1 MSVYLRPNVQVDP
14 LFNRWFAWNLLIPP
28 VTAAFNTRDRHLK
41 AMTSFVNAPAMHAA
55 ALKNPAMKGGA
66 FIDLE
71 ASHVPQV
78 RELIAQTQ
86 QHGADLLE
94 LAKALTDLGRMLQEK
109 AKGQPMESL
118 YPLVPEPLQGYVEL
132 VYDMNHTP
140 SFRVLESMLYRS
152 KYYAEHLQTVALSLT
167 TEDRTRPFM
176 LSTPRIANDRDV
188 TLDLRFRDPRLDA
201 LFRMKREPRPFD
213 EIAALLGD
221 CVRNPEGLRGLFT
234 ETAAAAAPRY
244 DGPGMR
250 VRYFGH
256 ASLLIE
262 GGGISVLTDPILS
275 YQYPA
280 SPDRFTMADLPEH
293 IDYVVLSHSHHDH
306 VHFETLLQLRHM
318 IGHIVVPRN
327 ADGLPQDPSLYL
339 ALKHTGFD
347 NLIEVRDLD
356 EIPLPGG
363 RIHCLPF
370 FGEHHD
376 LLVQSKSGY
385 KIDLQG
391 RSVLAIADSSNLDPR
406 LAGRVRHHVGPAD
419 LLFTGMECE
428 GAPASWIYG
437 PLFTK
442 PLSREIDQSRRARGS
457 YAHEAL
463 SLAQAF
469 GVSGAYTYAM
479 GQEPWLSHILDNELD
494 DTSISMQQVGAFLAQ
509 CADAGIDAA
518 HLFAKREFVLA

>member
-1 MSVYLRPNVQVDP
+1 MTVYLKPNVQVDP
-14 LFNRWFAWNLLIPP
+14 LFNRWFAWNLLVPP

-41 AMTSFVNAPAMHAA
+41 AMTSFVNAPALHAA

-71 ASHVPQV
+71 ARHVPEVKQ
-78 RELIAQTQ
+78 LIEHTQ
-86 QHGADLLE
+86 QQGADLLV
-94 LAKALTDLGRMLQEK
+94 LAKALTELSRLLQEK
-109 AKGQPMESL
+109 AKGQPMETL
-118 YPLVPEPLQGYVEL
+118 YPLVPEPLQGFVEL

-140 SFRVLESMLYRS
+140 SFRVLESLLYRS
-152 KYYAEHLQTVALSLT
+152 KYYAEHLQSVSLSLI

-176 LSTPRIANDRDV
+176 LSTPRLEQEGDV

-201 LFRMKREPRPFD
+201 LFRMKREPQPF
-213 EIAALLGD
+213 AAVVDLLGD
-221 CVRNPEGLRGLFT
+221 SVKDVETLRQFFT
-234 ETAAAAAPRY
+234 ETAPAPAPRWE
-244 DGPGMR
+244 GPGVR

-262 GGGISVLTDPILS
+262 GNGVSVLTDPILS

-280 SPDRFTMADLPEH
+280 SPDRFTMADLPER
-293 IDYVVLSHSHHDH
+293 IDYVLLSHSHHDH

-327 ADGLPQDPSLYL
+327 ADGLPQDPSIYL

-363 RIHCLPF
+363 RMHCLPF

-385 KIDLQG
+385 KVDLG
-391 RSVLAIADSSNLDPR
+391 DRSVLATADASNLDPR
-406 LAGRVRHHVGPAD
+406 LARNIRQHVGPAD

-457 YAHEAL
+457 YAHEAF
-463 SLAQAF
+463 SLAEAY
-469 GVSGAYTYAM
+469 GVRGAYTYAM

-494 DTSISMQQVGAFLAQ
+494 DDSISMQQVRTFLQQ
-509 CADAGIDAA
+509 CRSAGIDAA
-518 HLFAKREFVLA
+518 HLFAQREFLLP